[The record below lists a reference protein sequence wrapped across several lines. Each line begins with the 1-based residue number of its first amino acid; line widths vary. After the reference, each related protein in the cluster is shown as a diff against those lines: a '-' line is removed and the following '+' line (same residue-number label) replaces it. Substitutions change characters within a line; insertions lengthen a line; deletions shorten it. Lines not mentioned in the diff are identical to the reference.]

1 MASRLPPSLP
11 AASVGRSQDF
21 AYLRNDRHQASATQH
36 MAASETM
43 RHVSS
48 AGHGQGRK
56 GAEDEDEKDAH
67 NRFLRLRGA
76 LQVRR
81 QRHNHR

>member
-1 MASRLPPSLP
+1 
-11 AASVGRSQDF
+11 
-21 AYLRNDRHQASATQH
+21 

-48 AGHGQGRK
+48 AGQGRK

-76 LQVRR
+76 LQVR
-81 QRHNHR
+81 HNRW